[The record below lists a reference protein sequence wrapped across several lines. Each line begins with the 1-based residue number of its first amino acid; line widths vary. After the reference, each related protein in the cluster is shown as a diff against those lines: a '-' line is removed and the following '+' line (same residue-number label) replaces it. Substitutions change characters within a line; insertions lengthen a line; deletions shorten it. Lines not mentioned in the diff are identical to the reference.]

1 MPTIRI
7 KSRMRW
13 WPAAVCGGW
22 LAQVA
27 IRMILA
33 AFHDFPIVIPDE
45 SGYLLAARLLAGGA
59 SSDLSGRTFYQAGY
73 PLLISPAYWLSD
85 DSLTIYRIVL
95 VINALIGATLLA
107 PAHVA
112 LRRLG
117 LPRGRAYL
125 LAMVTASLP
134 SVVYY
139 GQYAMS
145 DAVLPLAMLTWLLC
159 VHSWIA
165 RRGPGW
171 GVAASALAAYC
182 YSAHTRG
189 LIVVI
194 AHAGLLA
201 VMLARRRLPG
211 RDVGVAAV
219 TLVAGVVAGWV
230 LNSWVRAEIYPGGAL
245 PLGSLLVERLTTSS
259 GLGWTFGLAAGKIW
273 YLIASTWG
281 LAGVGLVAAALAAL
295 RQSTPLATRATAVLT
310 LVTVAGIALATSA
323 ATPDEG
329 TVANLAYGR
338 YLGCLAPALF
348 LAGAAL
354 VVRATRIGVVKAVLV
369 TAGLTLASALVVLLH
384 AGGRLTHAFFLSLD
398 FPEMSAL
405 TWSWDRLRF
414 WWVTAVV
421 LLSLL
426 IVVLAKGRKVVRA
439 LVALGVAADLAV
451 VTVAVDR
458 DARHWAD
465 TLYNASS
472 LAGAALRP
480 DDRVGIDYRDMSWR
494 VWVSQAFQVQSHLQP
509 IDRLNPRTLPQ
520 GLTLVI
526 VPWDPHQAPQ
536 TSWPAAPPGFAP
548 VSVHW
553 TDSGNWVAW
562 RRL

>member
-1 MPTIRI
+1 
-7 KSRMRW
+7 MRW
-13 WPAAVCGGW
+13 WPIAVCGGW

-27 IRMILA
+27 VRIILA
-33 AFHDFPIVIPDE
+33 AFHDSPILIPDE
-45 SGYLLAARLLAGGA
+45 WGYLLAARLLAGGA

-73 PLLISPAYWLSD
+73 PLLISPAYWFSADPVTL
-85 DSLTIYRIVL
+85 YRIVL

-171 GVAASALAAYC
+171 GMAASALAAYC

-201 VMLARRRLPG
+201 VMFARRRLPG
-211 RDVGVAAV
+211 RDVGVAAA
-219 TLVAGVVAGWV
+219 TLVAGAAVGWA
-230 LNSWVRAEIYPGGAL
+230 LNSWVRAEIYPGGAM

-259 GLGWTFGLAAGKIW
+259 GLGWTFALAAGKIW
-273 YLIASTWG
+273 YLVASTWG
-281 LAGVGLVAAALAAL
+281 LAGIGLVAAALAAL
-295 RQSTPLATRATAVLT
+295 RQSTPLPTRATAALT
-310 LVTVAGIALATSA
+310 LVTAAGIALATSA

-348 LAGAAL
+348 LAGAAF
-354 VVRATRIGVVKAVLV
+354 VVRATRIGVAKAALA
-369 TAGLTLASALVVLLH
+369 TAGLTLASALMVLLH
-384 AGGRLTHAFFLSLD
+384 AGGRLTHAFYLSLD

-414 WWVTAVV
+414 WWVTVVV

-426 IVVLAKGRKVVRA
+426 SLILVKGRKVGRA
-439 LVALGVAADLAV
+439 LVALVVAADLAV
-451 VTVAVDR
+451 VAVVVGR
-458 DARHWAD
+458 DTRYWAN
-465 TLYNASS
+465 TLHHATN

-494 VWVSQAFQVQSHLQP
+494 VWISQAFQVQSHLRS
-509 IDRLNPRTLPQ
+509 IDRFNPRTLPQ

-526 VPWDPHQAPQ
+526 VPWDPHQPPRS
-536 TSWPAAPPGFAP
+536 SWPAAPPDFAP
-548 VSVHW
+548 ILDQEA
-553 TDSGNWVAW
+553 DSGNWVAW

>member
-1 MPTIRI
+1 
-7 KSRMRW
+7 MRW
-13 WPAAVCGGW
+13 WPAVVCGGW

-27 IRMILA
+27 VRIILA
-33 AFHDFPIVIPDE
+33 AFHGFPIVVPDE
-45 SGYLLAARLLAGGA
+45 WGYLLAARLLAGGA

-73 PLLISPAYWLSD
+73 PLLISPAYWLSND
-85 DSLTIYRIVL
+85 PLTIYRIVL

-117 LPRGRAYL
+117 LSRGRAYL

-145 DAVLPLAMLTWLLC
+145 DAVLPLALLTWLLC

-182 YSAHTRG
+182 SSAHTRG

-211 RDVGVAAV
+211 REVGAAAAV
-219 TLVAGVVAGWV
+219 LVAGVMAGWA
-230 LNSWVRAEIYPGGAL
+230 LNTWVRAEIYPGGAL

-259 GLGWTFGLAAGKIW
+259 GLGWTFALAAGKIW
-273 YLIASTWG
+273 YLVASTWG

-295 RQSTPLATRATAVLT
+295 RQSTPLAMRATAVLT
-310 LVTVAGIALATSA
+310 LVTAAGIALATSA

-354 VVRATRIGVVKAVLV
+354 VVRATRIGVAKAALA

-384 AGGRLTHAFFLSLD
+384 AGGRLTHGFFLSLD

-414 WWVTAVV
+414 WWVTVVV

-426 IVVLAKGRKVVRA
+426 ILVLAKGRKAVRA
-439 LVALGVAADLAV
+439 LVALAVAADLAA
-451 VTVAVDR
+451 VAVVVGR

-465 TLYNASS
+465 TLDKASS

-494 VWVSQAFQVQSHLQP
+494 VWISQAFQVQSHLQP
-509 IDRLNPRTLPQ
+509 IDRRDARTLPQ

-526 VPWDPHQAPQ
+526 VPWDPHQSPRA
-536 TSWPAAPPGFAP
+536 SWPAAPPGFAP
-548 VSVHW
+548 ISVHW
-553 TDSGNWVAW
+553 TDSGSWVAW